1 MSGLVTAAAIKSVL
15 SSVGGF
21 FKSVPPAIWYGL
33 AALLAL
39 AIGVHMHGNA
49 VKRAYSA
56 AYAQGSK
63 DTSQAFQRAQAKADA
78 AQLAKNAQTTA
89 KQSKIDQEKSD
100 ALAKTDADIDAR
112 ANAIS
117 VRHEAAVRRSQGKLI
132 AVSAK
137 GSSAGQSCPAATENG
152 LPWSTAFPLMVQ
164 AQKNEAQLNA
174 ILDWEAAQEKVQP

>member
-1 MSGLVTAAAIKSVL
+1 MNVFGIISLFGAGIRRIPTQLWLIVAGGALGLI
-15 SSVGGF
+15 
-21 FKSVPPAIWYGL
+21 GL
-33 AALLAL
+33 
-39 AIGVHMHGNA
+39 HMHRIA
-49 VKRAYSA
+49 VKHLRSA

-63 DTSQAFQRAQAKADA
+63 DTSQAFQRAQAKAEA
-78 AQLAKNAQTTA
+78 AQRAKNAHTAA

-117 VRHEAAVRRSQGKLI
+117 VRHEAAVRRSQGKLS

-137 GSSAGQSCPAATENG
+137 GSSAGQSCPASAENG

-174 ILDWEAAQEKVQP
+174 VLDWEAAQEKVQP